1 MFEGKGSY
9 GIVYSSPRLPFDI
22 KFFFIFDNDKDT
34 NTDFVGVKYEEI
46 ILVKKEERNKR
57 KKKEK
62 NIEIDKD
69 SGVFHKLQQPSVSPA
84 APHPGQALLGATEQN
99 KITNE
104 LITNQNIFLEV
115 SKVFFDEK
123 DYKNEYNNYI
133 KIINVYKINPDYFNF
148 PLNYGTINK
157 SDISRNTNIYN
168 EIWSCK
174 NNKYLECNHHITFR
188 KGIKIFKN
196 NNSIDFL
203 IKLLNILDA
212 IKYLNEN
219 CFLFD
224 DFKMENILEVENVF
238 KISDFNSL
246 IKFDEITYDI
256 YCNSEKKGTYMSCN
270 MDCIFYYIYSPIL
283 NKLVYYY
290 LCEEEDLEVNFNDII
305 NDILKYYKN
314 EDFISYL
321 DYLKNI
327 VIFLRVHCKNEL
339 FVNLDCYKKENHSYI
354 KCNVNISI
362 KDILSNL
369 FFYLD
374 MTDKNKK
381 ILCYN
386 LFFKVLHNYLE
397 ITYEKNLKKIINNLF
412 ERINIYSLGILF
424 ANILTEK
431 LNNLHLNKDF
441 FRDLFEIIAMCCLS
455 SFNLQNVMYVNQPD
469 INLIIQKYK
478 ELILKKYCNYELICE
493 KDKNVIIRSFV
504 APDSSEIEVF
514 RKLHQPAASYLKQD
528 LQGVDEMSFQTLL
541 KSTTFNM

>member
-1 MFEGKGSY
+1 MQDNVQNIMQDNVQNIMQDNVQNIMQDNIEKIKKKFDMESFA
-9 GIVYSSPRLPFDI
+9 SSISLQKVQRLSIHDKPSWESL
-22 KFFFIFDNDKDT
+22 KNDK
-34 NTDFVGVKYEEI
+34 I
-46 ILVKKEERNKR
+46 I
-57 KKKEK
+57 
-62 NIEIDKD
+62 
-69 SGVFHKLQQPSVSPA
+69 
-84 APHPGQALLGATEQN
+84 
-99 KITNE
+99 NE
-104 LITNQNIFLEV
+104 LITNQNIYLEV

-157 SDISRNTNIYN
+157 SDISTNTNIYN

-174 NNKYLECNHHITFR
+174 NNKYLECNHHITFK

-246 IKFDEITYDI
+246 IKFDEITYHI
-256 YCNSEKKGTYMSCN
+256 YNNIKKGSLYMSCN
-270 MDCIFYYIYSPIL
+270 LDCIFYYIYSPIL

-290 LCEEEDLEVNFNDII
+290 LCEEEDLEVNFNDIT

-314 EDFISYL
+314 EDFVTYL
-321 DYLKNI
+321 DYLKSI

-339 FVNLDCYKKENHSYI
+339 FVNLDCYKKENHTYI

-362 KDILSNL
+362 KDILGNL

-478 ELILKKYCNYELICE
+478 ELILKKYCNYELIYGACERLCE
-493 KDKNVIIRSFV
+493 KDNNGI
-504 APDSSEIEVF
+504 F
-514 RKLHQPAASYLKQD
+514 RKLHQPAAAHLKQD